1 MITRFKKS
9 KKRKEVFQ
17 TIFLSTLFGI
27 LIFGTIAYLV
37 VSNLNIRQKR
47 AELITQIEEIQKDID
62 DLEQKNQELE
72 TGINKTESQDYQRE
86 KLYEQGY
93 VEKGEQ
99 QVVVLLQE
107 ENKETNKEEQKGLW
121 QKLLNKIGF

>member
-9 KKRKEVFQ
+9 KKRKELFQ
-17 TIFLSTLFGI
+17 TIFLSAFFGI
-27 LIFGTIAYLV
+27 LIFGTIGYLV

-72 TGINKTESQDYQRE
+72 TGINKTERQDYQRE

-121 QKLLNKIGF
+121 QKLLHKIGF

>member
-9 KKRKEVFQ
+9 RKRKEVFQ
-17 TIFLSTLFGI
+17 TIFLSGLFGI
-27 LIFGTIAYLV
+27 LIFGIIGYLV
-37 VSNLNIRQKR
+37 VSNLNIKHKR
-47 AELITQIEEIQKDID
+47 AELIAQIEEIQKDID

-72 TGINKTESQDYQRE
+72 TGINKTERQDYQRE

-107 ENKETNKEEQKGLW
+107 EDKETNKEEQKGLW
-121 QKLLNKIGF
+121 QKLLHKIGF